1 MPSWSINGRR
11 IIRAV
16 WRVGCRSSPSTCT
29 NTPIT
34 SIMGRRR
41 RRMSRRSCR
50 TSTGTMSCNAIT
62 PRYTR
67 GAGVRGPRKDHT
79 RQAVW
84 WAVGVA
90 LSLVLTVGG
99 VHAAD
104 TFHRLSAQEMR
115 AKIIGH
121 VITDD
126 THWSQHFRPDGTLQS
141 IVLSRQRQGTWH
153 IEGNTLCRTLTRRG
167 KTTTACSEVW
177 MWQDHVEYREQGVT
191 VPEGFVRQ
199 EWR

>member
-1 MPSWSINGRR
+1 
-11 IIRAV
+11 
-16 WRVGCRSSPSTCT
+16 
-29 NTPIT
+29 
-34 SIMGRRR
+34 
-41 RRMSRRSCR
+41 
-50 TSTGTMSCNAIT
+50 
-62 PRYTR
+62 
-67 GAGVRGPRKDHT
+67 VRGPRKDHT

-126 THWSQHFRPDGTLQS
+126 THWSQHFRPDGTLHS
-141 IVLSRQRQGTWH
+141 IVLSQLKQGTWK
-153 IEGNTLCRTLTRRG
+153 INGNTLCLTLKIR
-167 KTTTACSEVW
+167 KQETTAECYEVW
-177 MWQDHVEYREQGVT
+177 LRGDQVEYRRDGVT
-191 VPEGFVRQ
+191 MEEGFVRKA
-199 EWR
+199 RH